1 MDKVGVVLGALGALL
16 LITVLL
22 AWPNMWLWNN
32 ALVGAVDGINPIGFW
47 QSLGITFLFNSLI
60 KSNTNSK

>member
-1 MDKVGVVLGALGALL
+1 MEKVGVVLGTLGTLL
-16 LITVLL
+16 LITIIL

-47 QSLGITFLFNSLI
+47 QSLGITFLFNSLF
-60 KSNTNSK
+60 KPNNK

>member
-1 MDKVGVVLGALGALL
+1 MEKLGVGLATLGVLL
-16 LITVLL
+16 LVTVLL

-47 QSLGITFLFNSLI
+47 QSLGITFLCNSLF
-60 KSNTNSK
+60 KSTTNSK

>member
-1 MDKVGVVLGALGALL
+1 MEKVGTILGALGALL
-16 LITVLL
+16 LITVLF

-47 QSLGITFLFNSLI
+47 QSLGITFLFSSLF
-60 KSNTNSK
+60 KSNSSK

>member
-1 MDKVGVVLGALGALL
+1 MEKLGLVLGALGTLL
-16 LITVLL
+16 LIAIIL

-47 QSLGITFLFNSLI
+47 QSLGITFLFNSLF
-60 KSNTNSK
+60 KSNSSK

>member
-1 MDKVGVVLGALGALL
+1 MEKLGLGLGALVTLVV
-16 LITVLL
+16 ITIIL

-47 QSLGITFLFNSLI
+47 QSLGITFLCNSLF
-60 KSNTNSK
+60 KNSTNSK